1 MINSE
6 RLCRA
11 VSVKNSNAHG
21 DTASCTAVKNLEA
34 GDNVYVKLNAG
45 GLFKGDFEKPDT
57 GFMGVRLQ

>member
-34 GDNVYVKLNAG
+34 GDNVYVKLNTG
-45 GLFKGDFEKPDT
+45 GLFKGDFEK
-57 GFMGVRLQ
+57 VSR